1 MYDYLKTINDLPI
14 EIKRTF
20 IETKEI
26 RNLAAYEMLKSRV
39 FEKKDEFD
47 LKFLKVGLG
56 DSKEF
61 KGV

>member
-1 MYDYLKTINDLPI
+1 MYDYLKTINDLST
-14 EIKRTF
+14 ELKLKF

-26 RNLAAYEMLKSRV
+26 RNLAAYEMLTSRV
-39 FEKKDEFD
+39 FEKENKID
-47 LKFLKVGLG
+47 LKFLEMGLG